1 MDEVLEVAE
10 LDAGVDEIESGAE
23 QVEEGAEEVESAEQ
37 QADPAAKDDPYTT
50 KYSREMRAALKAWET
65 ANPEQAKF
73 AKQAR
78 DNHARLFALS
88 QLEPKGIDGVR
99 EKYAL
104 LDGLTHGDMKG
115 IEAVTA
121 MREQV
126 ASIEETDS
134 KIAAGDPSALEAF
147 GPDFDAGLA
156 KLAPAILD
164 RVLKSDPA
172 TFDSIV
178 LPRMV
183 SHLAESPLVKEFNAL
198 IDVLN
203 AQNDP
208 RFDDKTKAAF
218 TRTQL
223 AKMGEWLNSISQKAG
238 TVKAAVT
245 PDGSTNTVASE
256 QAKLETE
263 RRELHWERSIY
274 PDAGKAVRSKFDE
287 LLAPYQKRLRLT
299 PKQIDSAFA
308 DFKSRNTKLC
318 DADKDYDRQIKS
330 YRSQKAPDPKQVLNS
345 VRAQL
350 IKTAKSSFD
359 EVKDERWGAFL
370 NAKPTV
376 KNGTNGNGGKP
387 LPPAGP
393 GVEIR
398 SVKPPMSE
406 IDHQRTPIAWLA
418 QKKYYLTN
426 GKIVQ
431 IRPNVQ

>member
-1 MDEVLEVAE
+1 MADEVLEVAE
-10 LDAGVDEIESGAE
+10 LDAGAEEIESGAE
-23 QVEEGAEEVESAEQ
+23 QVEEGAEEVEGAEPTEKPET
-37 QADPAAKDDPYTT
+37 DSPYST
-50 KYSREMRAALKAWET
+50 KFSREMRAAVKAWEA
-65 ANPEQAKF
+65 ANPEAAKYGRVI
-73 AKQAR
+73 R
-78 DNHARLFALS
+78 DNHARMFALQ

-126 ASIEETDS
+126 SSIEETDS
-134 KIAAGDPSALEAF
+134 KIAAGDVTALEAF
-147 GPDFDAGLA
+147 GDDFNKGFA

-164 RVLKSDPA
+164 RVLKTDPDA
-172 TFDSIV
+172 HEAI
-178 LPRMV
+178 MV
-183 SHLAESPLVKEFNAL
+183 PLHVRFLAESPLVKEFNAL

-208 RFDDKTKAAF
+208 RFDDKTKAQF

-238 TVKAAVT
+238 TVKTAVT

-318 DADKDYDRQIKS
+318 EADKDYDRQIKS
-330 YRSQKAPDPKQVLNS
+330 YRSQKAPEPKQVLNS

-350 IKTAKSSFD
+350 IKTAKSAFD

-387 LPPAGP
+387 LPLAGP

-406 IDHQRTPIAWLA
+406 IDHIHTPPEWLA
-418 QKKYYLTN
+418 QKKYRLYG
-426 GKIVQ
+426 GKIIQVRTQ
-431 IRPNVQ
+431 A